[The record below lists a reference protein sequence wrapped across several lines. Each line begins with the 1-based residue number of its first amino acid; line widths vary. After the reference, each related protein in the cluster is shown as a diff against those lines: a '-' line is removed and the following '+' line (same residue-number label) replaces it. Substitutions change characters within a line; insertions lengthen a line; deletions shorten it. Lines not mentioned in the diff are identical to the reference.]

1 MKNNENAKERKTFK
15 EVVVENKGKIIAGV
29 SIVTATA
36 VGVVLYKNAI
46 DIKNLS
52 TIVDS
57 QVKLNEVQGEF
68 NNKSVECAKR
78 ITDELVKVRD
88 IAKEGA
94 LEEAIAAVKRKIQ
107 YRVGKISDLSARP
120 LDNDAL
126 ISKELLEKELII
138 LKDKLTMFEN
148 EWNNML
154 H

>member
-1 MKNNENAKERKTFK
+1 MGNNENAKERKSFK
-15 EVVVENKGKIIAGV
+15 EIVVENKGKIIAGV
-29 SIVTATA
+29 SIVTATT

-68 NNKSVECAKR
+68 NNKSVEYAKR

>member
-1 MKNNENAKERKTFK
+1 MKNNENAKERKSFK

>member
-1 MKNNENAKERKTFK
+1 MRNNENAKERKSFK

-29 SIVTATA
+29 SIVTAAT

-78 ITDELVKVRD
+78 LTDELVKVRD

>member
-1 MKNNENAKERKTFK
+1 MKNNENAKERKSFK

-57 QVKLNEVQGEF
+57 QVKLNEAQGEF

>member
-1 MKNNENAKERKTFK
+1 MKNNENAKERKSFK
-15 EVVVENKGKIIAGV
+15 EVIVENKGKIIAGV

-57 QVKLNEVQGEF
+57 QVKLNEAQGEF

-138 LKDKLTMFEN
+138 LKDKLTMFED

>member
-1 MKNNENAKERKTFK
+1 MKNNENVKEKKSFK

-57 QVKLNEVQGEF
+57 QVKLNKVQGEF

-94 LEEAIAAVKRKIQ
+94 LEEAITTVKRKIQ
-107 YRVGKISDLSARP
+107 YRVTKIENCVKTNTPESL
-120 LDNDAL
+120 L
-126 ISKELLEKELII
+126 SKELLEKELEI
-138 LKDKLTMFEN
+138 LKGKLTMFQE
-148 EWNNML
+148 EWENML